1 METEIINIT
10 PTWEENAA
18 ILCTILE
25 SGNNKSFAR
34 DELIKMGRKIDELNE
49 AIDSE
54 IDLLE
59 SLQKRDKQH
68 MPFFR

>member
-59 SLQKRDKQH
+59 SLQKRDRQ
-68 MPFFR
+68 R

>member
-18 ILCTILE
+18 TLCTILE

-34 DELIKMGRKIDELNE
+34 DELIKMGRKIDELSQ

-59 SLQKRDKQH
+59 SLQKRDRQ
-68 MPFFR
+68 R